1 MGNRFCGGRE
11 GDGDTGEGGVVAGV
25 GGGGGVVESG
35 WAGAVATALLNLSW

>member
-25 GGGGGVVESG
+25 GGGGKKGEGGDGTCVVEIGVS
-35 WAGAVATALLNLSW
+35 V